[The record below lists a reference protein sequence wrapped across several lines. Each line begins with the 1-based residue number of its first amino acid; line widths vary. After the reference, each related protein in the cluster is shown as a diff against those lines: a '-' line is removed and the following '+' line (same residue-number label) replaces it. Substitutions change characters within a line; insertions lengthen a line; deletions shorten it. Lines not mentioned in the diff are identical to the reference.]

1 MENELNKS
9 TYRKIGIAAATLFT
23 LMMVLFFVFVYFD
36 STTTK
41 VHTVADEPAE
51 HAQVEDH
58 STPKDHA
65 VANEPAEHAQT
76 EDHGADHSS
85 VKE

>member
-1 MENELNKS
+1 
-9 TYRKIGIAAATLFT
+9 
-23 LMMVLFFVFVYFD
+23 MMVLFFVFVYFD
-36 STTTK
+36 STMPK
-41 VHTVADEPAE
+41 GHTVTDEPAE
-51 HAQVEDH
+51 HTQAEDH

-65 VANEPAEHAQT
+65 VANEPAEHAQA